1 MADLEL
7 PAYRPVYPITKNV
20 RPRQSQTR
28 LPSSWGIE
36 QRKTVGKNQTAL
48 EWNVK
53 WILEESDAN
62 ILDAFLFERAKNNQS
77 FLWAPPGYPQARY
90 RCDDWTKTMFDL
102 SVSDIQATFVRI
114 YDYDN
119 LITFSLENDHYSV
132 DIQNIDFGHGY
143 FINIDTCKLDACIV
157 QFDSINTN
165 IDDVANFDIGT
176 FIEILFTRN
185 YLRSFDTIS
194 IPVNIADVNLSKGIA
209 SDYFG
214 GFHSQVYGWDRDF
227 QVDWWAD

>member
-36 QRKTVGKNQTAL
+36 QRKTVGKNQTAP

-53 WILEESDAN
+53 WILRDEDAN
-62 ILDAFLFERAKNNQS
+62 ILDTFLFERAKNNQS

-119 LITFSLENDHYSV
+119 LITFLLENDHYSV
-132 DIQNIDFGHGY
+132 DIQNINFGHGY
-143 FINIDTCKLDACIV
+143 FVHATTYAIDVCSSV
-157 QFDSINTN
+157 
-165 IDDVANFDIGT
+165 DVS
-176 FIEILFTRN
+176 FTRN
-185 YLRSFDTIS
+185 YISSFDTVS
-194 IPVNIADVNLSKGIA
+194 IAVNIADVNLQKGVA

>member
-7 PAYRPVYPITKNV
+7 PAYQPVYPITKNV

-36 QRKTVGKNQTAL
+36 QRKTAGKNQTAP

-119 LITFSLENDHYSV
+119 LITLSLGNNHYCF
-132 DIQNIDFGHGY
+132 DIRRVLFAIGK
-143 FINIDTCKLDACIV
+143 FIYIDTA
-157 QFDSINTN
+157 QYSITEQ
-165 IDDVANFDIGT
+165 DVNFS
-176 FIEILFTRN
+176 RN
-185 YLRSFDTIS
+185 YIRSFDTIS
-194 IPVNIADVNLSKGIA
+194 ISVNIADVNFQKGVA